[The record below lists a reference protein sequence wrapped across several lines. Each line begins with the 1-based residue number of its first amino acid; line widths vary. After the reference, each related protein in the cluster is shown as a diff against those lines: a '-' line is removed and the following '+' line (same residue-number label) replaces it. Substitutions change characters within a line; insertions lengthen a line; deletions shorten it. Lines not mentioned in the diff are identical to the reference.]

1 MSIAPAS
8 EGDLLDALEGVKGSA
23 RLRIQELLRI
33 VCDEPAQPLEIK
45 IVNAKDIGS
54 VAKVLTAKRADTG
67 KPSGAV
73 SQPIGPSGA

>member
-33 VCDEPAQPLEIK
+33 VRDEPAQRLK
-45 IVNAKDIGS
+45 SKS
-54 VAKVLTAKRADTG
+54 
-67 KPSGAV
+67 
-73 SQPIGPSGA
+73 